1 MFEELLKRMSKGTG
15 QPRGRFLAEVQAS
28 NHGRFSRLEAER
40 VKDGGQGEDAPQES
54 GQDLF

>member
-15 QPRGRFLAEVQAS
+15 EQRGRFLAEVQAS
-28 NHGRFSRLEAER
+28 NHGSFSRLEAER
-40 VKDGGQGEDAPQES
+40 VKDGGHGEDVPQES